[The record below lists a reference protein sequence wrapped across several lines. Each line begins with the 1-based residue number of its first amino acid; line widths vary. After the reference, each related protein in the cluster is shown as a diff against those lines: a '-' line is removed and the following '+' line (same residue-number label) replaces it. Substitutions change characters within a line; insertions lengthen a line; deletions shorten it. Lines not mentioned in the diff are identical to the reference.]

1 MVQAT
6 LFGKYLVDNFNKLG
20 TYFEHPQRAV
30 LSIKIF
36 TGVCMLFAILA
47 CLRYEVEKTQII
59 DDAKT

>member
-20 TYFEHPQRAV
+20 AYFKQTQRAV
-30 LSIKIF
+30 LSIKMFAGIS
-36 TGVCMLFAILA
+36 MLFAFLA

>member
-20 TYFEHPQRAV
+20 AYFKQTQRAG

-36 TGVCMLFAILA
+36 AGVCMLFAFWA
-47 CLRYEVEKTQII
+47 CLRYEVEKKQII